1 MDNFCNPFEP
11 GINYDMFLKA
21 LGTKTVKLYCKG
33 KLTEE
38 QIEWLI
44 NDLKHYK
51 LNKNK

>member
-1 MDNFCNPFEP
+1 MDKFCNPFET
-11 GINYDMFLKA
+11 GVNYDMFLKA

-44 NDLKHYK
+44 EDLKHYK

>member
-1 MDNFCNPFEP
+1 MDKFVNPFEV
-11 GINYDMFLKA
+11 GVNYDMFLKA

-44 NDLKHYK
+44 EDLKHYK

>member
-11 GINYDMFLKA
+11 GINYDIFLKA

-33 KLTEE
+33 KLTDE

>member
-1 MDNFCNPFEP
+1 MDKFVNPFEP
-11 GINYDMFLKA
+11 GVNYDMFLKA

-38 QIEWLI
+38 QIDWLI
-44 NDLKHYK
+44 EDLKHYK

>member
-1 MDNFCNPFEP
+1 MGNFCNPFET

-21 LGTKTVKLYCKG
+21 LGTKTVKIYCKG
-33 KLTEE
+33 KLTED

-44 NDLKHYK
+44 EDLKHYK